1 MKSVPSEMKPSLPA
15 APGGGRGPF
24 DPDIANCRA
33 LVIDANATARSIQA
47 AQLRDLGVG
56 TIVQC
61 GRVHDARRQ
70 LEAREFD
77 IVLCEQVFQ
86 GGDYSGQDLLNDLRR
101 AQLLPFSTVFV
112 MVTSEASYAAVAEAA
127 ESALDSYLLKP
138 HTAQALAARIQ
149 QARQRKKILKDIFIA
164 IDDGQ
169 FDLAA
174 QLCVR
179 RFEVKAAYWLYA
191 ARIGAELLLRIGQHD
206 QARTMY
212 EAVIATQALPWAR
225 LGVARAQIE
234 AGHAPAG
241 RRTLESLIAD
251 QPGFADA
258 YDVMGRVQVDQ
269 GQFAEAL
276 ATYRTATQLTPG
288 SITRL
293 QRQGML
299 AFYLGETD
307 EARKALERAT
317 LMGISSKMFDCQT
330 IVLLAVTRFTD
341 RDPKGLQ
348 RCLDNVN
355 HALEKSPKSTRLR
368 RFSSMVGIFNL
379 MLQRQVA
386 QVVAEVRAMAKDIQE
401 GSFDFEAASNMV
413 AMLAYL
419 TAAELQ
425 LDAAEGWIDTLALR
439 FCTTRSLSELL
450 ARAGAIHEPF
460 ATRIREQ
467 HDAVTALAEQAMSH
481 SLAGEPRA
489 AVKALLDAGARTM
502 NAKLID
508 MARMALQ
515 RHAEKISDAAELLG
529 MADELKQRYAGAP
542 PVVPLVADSGRQS
555 GGLAM
560 RAREKEPAG
569 SAGANPAAGAAEV
582 HAAGVG
588 ERRRIERP
596 GAARYARTLRFVGSI
611 QKRLPCPAASASR
624 DAATARASAA
634 RSTARGRTNCVM
646 SSGWRSRLKPSRVTA
661 RLKRSRSICAHA
673 PLPRM
678 RVPNSAS

>member
-1 MKSVPSEMKPSLPA
+1 MKSVQSEMKAGLPA
-15 APGGGRGPF
+15 ALGGGDRF
-24 DPDIANCRA
+24 DPDIVSCRA
-33 LVIDANATARSIQA
+33 LVIDANPTARSIQA
-47 AQLRDLGVG
+47 SQLRDLGVG

-61 GRVHDARRQ
+61 GRVQDARRQ

-77 IVLCEQVFQ
+77 IVLCEQDFQ
-86 GGDYSGQDLLNDLRR
+86 GGNYSGQDLLNDLRR

-138 HTAQALAARIQ
+138 HTAHALAERIQ
-149 QARQRKKILKDIFIA
+149 QARQRKKILKDIFVA
-164 IDDGQ
+164 IDEGQ

-179 RFEVKAAYWLYA
+179 RFAVKGAYWLYA
-191 ARIGAELLLRIGQHD
+191 ARIGAELLLRVGKHD
-206 QARTMY
+206 EARVLY

-234 AGHAPAG
+234 SGSGPAG

-288 SITRL
+288 SISRL

-307 EARKALERAT
+307 EATKALERAT
-317 LMGISSKMFDCQT
+317 LMGISSKMFDFQT
-330 IVLLAVTRFTD
+330 IVLLAVTRFTA
-341 RDPKGLQ
+341 RDSKGLQ
-348 RCLDNVN
+348 RCLDNMN
-355 HALEKSPKSTRLR
+355 HALEKASGSVRLQ
-368 RFSSMVGIFNL
+368 RFARVIAIFNL

-386 QVVAEVRAMAKDIQE
+386 QVVAEVRAMARDIKE
-401 GSFDFEAASNMV
+401 SNFDFECASNMV
-413 AMLAYL
+413 AMLAHL

-425 LDAAEGWIDTLALR
+425 LDAAEGWVDTLALR

-450 ARAGAIHEPF
+450 ARAGQAYEPF

-467 HDAVTALAEQAMSH
+467 HNAITALAEQAMSH

-489 AVKALLDAGARTM
+489 AAKALLSAGARTM
-502 NAKLID
+502 NSKLID
-508 MARMALQ
+508 MARMVLQ
-515 RHAEKISDAAELLG
+515 RHAEKIADAADLLG
-529 MADELKQRYAGAP
+529 MADELKRRYGGCPALAP
-542 PVVPLVADSGRQS
+542 LAADSGRQS
-555 GGLAM
+555 GGLVL
-560 RAREKEPAG
+560 RARDK
-569 SAGANPAAGAAEV
+569 AGAGGESPDAAGAASGP
-582 HAAGVG
+582 ATAN
-588 ERRRIERP
+588 
-596 GAARYARTLRFVGSI
+596 GAA
-611 QKRLPCPAASASR
+611 
-624 DAATARASAA
+624 
-634 RSTARGRTNCVM
+634 
-646 SSGWRSRLKPSRVTA
+646 
-661 RLKRSRSICAHA
+661 
-673 PLPRM
+673 
-678 RVPNSAS
+678 

>member
-1 MKSVPSEMKPSLPA
+1 MKRVPSEMKPGPPA
-15 APGGGRGPF
+15 AFGAGRGGF
-24 DPDIANCRA
+24 DADIVNCRA
-33 LVIDANATARSIQA
+33 LVIDANPTARSIQA

-70 LEAREFD
+70 LEASEFD

-138 HTAQALAARIQ
+138 HTAQALSARIQ

-164 IDDGQ
+164 IDDGR
-169 FDLAA
+169 FELAA

-179 RFEVKAAYWLYA
+179 RFEAKAAYWLYA
-191 ARIGAELLLRIGQHD
+191 ARIGAELLLRVGQHD

-234 AGHAPAG
+234 SGSGPAG
-241 RRTLESLIAD
+241 KRTLESLIAD

-299 AFYLGETD
+299 AFYLGESD

-348 RCLDNVN
+348 RCLDNIK
-355 HALEKSPKSTRLR
+355 HALEKAPGSIRLQ
-368 RFSSMVGIFNL
+368 RFSRVIGIFNL

-386 QVVAEVRAMAKDIQE
+386 QVVAAVRAMAEDIKE
-401 GSFDFEAASNMV
+401 SSFDFEAGSNMV
-413 AMLAYL
+413 AMLAHL

-450 ARAGAIHEPF
+450 ARAGQAHLPF
-460 ATRIREQ
+460 ATRIRDQ

-489 AVKALLDAGARTM
+489 AVKALLAAGTRTM

-508 MARMALQ
+508 MSRMVLQ
-515 RHAEKISDAAELLG
+515 RHAEKISDAADLLD
-529 MADELKQRYAGAP
+529 MADELKRRYAGGMPVAP
-542 PVVPLVADSGRQS
+542 LAADNGRQS
-555 GGLAM
+555 GGLAI
-560 RAREKEPAG
+560 RAREKEPV
-569 SAGANPAAGAAEV
+569 AGAVADPAAGAV
-582 HAAGVG
+582 K
-588 ERRRIERP
+588 P
-596 GAARYARTLRFVGSI
+596 SD
-611 QKRLPCPAASASR
+611 PAAVA
-624 DAATARASAA
+624 
-634 RSTARGRTNCVM
+634 
-646 SSGWRSRLKPSRVTA
+646 
-661 RLKRSRSICAHA
+661 
-673 PLPRM
+673 
-678 RVPNSAS
+678 

>member
-1 MKSVPSEMKPSLPA
+1 MKSVQSEMKPGLPA
-15 APGGGRGPF
+15 ALGAGGGRF
-24 DPDIANCRA
+24 DPDIVNCRA
-33 LVIDANATARSIQA
+33 LVIDSNPTARSIQA

-61 GRVHDARRQ
+61 GRVQDARRQ

-77 IVLCEQVFQ
+77 IVLCEQDFH
-86 GGDYSGQDLLNDLRR
+86 GGNYSGQDLLNDLRR

-138 HTAQALAARIQ
+138 HTAQALSDRIQ
-149 QARQRKKILKDIFIA
+149 QSRQRKKILKDIFIA

-179 RFEVKAAYWLYA
+179 RFEVKGAYWLYA
-191 ARIGAELLLRIGQHD
+191 ARIGAELLLRLGQHD
-206 QARTMY
+206 QARVLY

-225 LGVARAQIE
+225 LGVARAQIDSG
-234 AGHAPAG
+234 AGPSG
-241 RRTLESLIAD
+241 RRTLESLISD

-276 ATYRTATQLTPG
+276 DTYRTATQLTPG

-299 AFYLGETD
+299 AFYLGEND
-307 EARKALERAT
+307 EARKALERAV
-317 LMGISSKMFDCQT
+317 LMGISSKMFDFQT

-341 RDPKGLQ
+341 RDSKGLQ
-348 RCLDNVN
+348 RCLDNMR
-355 HALEKSPKSTRLR
+355 HALEKAPGSARLQ
-368 RFSSMVGIFNL
+368 RFANVIAIFNL

-386 QVVAEVRAMAKDIQE
+386 QVVAEVRAMAKDIKE
-401 GSFDFEAASNMV
+401 SNFDFEAASNMV
-413 AMLAYL
+413 AMLAHL

-425 LDAAEGWIDTLALR
+425 LDAAEGWIDTLSLR

-450 ARAGAIHEPF
+450 ARAGQAHEPY
-460 ATRIREQ
+460 ASRIREQ
-467 HDAVTALAEQAMSH
+467 HNAVTALAEQAMSH

-489 AVKALLDAGARTM
+489 AAKALLSAGARTM

-508 MARMALQ
+508 MARMVLQ
-515 RHAEKISDAAELLG
+515 RHADKIADAADLLG
-529 MADELKQRYAGAP
+529 MADELKQRYAGGP
-542 PVVPLVADSGRQS
+542 PVAPLAADTGRQS
-555 GGLAM
+555 GGLAL
-560 RAREKEPAG
+560 RAREGTPGEAPPAD
-569 SAGANPAAGAAEV
+569 SAT
-582 HAAGVG
+582 
-588 ERRRIERP
+588 
-596 GAARYARTLRFVGSI
+596 GAARPPVSGT
-611 QKRLPCPAASASR
+611 AA
-624 DAATARASAA
+624 
-634 RSTARGRTNCVM
+634 
-646 SSGWRSRLKPSRVTA
+646 
-661 RLKRSRSICAHA
+661 
-673 PLPRM
+673 
-678 RVPNSAS
+678 

>member
-1 MKSVPSEMKPSLPA
+1 MKSVQSEMKPALPA
-15 APGGGRGPF
+15 ALGRAAGGF
-24 DPDIANCRA
+24 DPEMVNCRA
-33 LVIDANATARSIQA
+33 LVIDANPTARSIQA

-77 IVLCEQVFQ
+77 IVLCEQTFH

-138 HTAQALAARIQ
+138 HTAHALSQRIHQ
-149 QARQRKKILKDIFIA
+149 SRQRKKILKDIFIA

-179 RFEVKAAYWLYA
+179 RFEVKGAYWLYA
-191 ARIGAELLLRIGQHD
+191 ARIGAELLLRVGQHD
-206 QARTMY
+206 QARLLY

-234 AGHAPAG
+234 SGAGPAG
-241 RRTLESLIAD
+241 KRTLESLITD

-299 AFYLGETD
+299 AFYLGEND
-307 EARKALERAT
+307 EARKALESAT
-317 LMGISSKMFDCQT
+317 LMGISSKMFDFQT

-341 RDPKGLQ
+341 RDSKGLQ
-348 RCLDNVN
+348 RCLDNLN
-355 HALEKSPKSTRLR
+355 HALEKTPGSIRLQ
-368 RFSSMVGIFNL
+368 RFSSVITVFNL

-386 QVVAEVRAMAKDIQE
+386 QVVAKVREMAGDIQE
-401 GSFDFEAASNMV
+401 GAFDFESASNMV

-439 FCTTRSLSELL
+439 FCTTRSMSELL
-450 ARAGAIHEPF
+450 ARAAQAHEPF

-467 HDAVTALAEQAMSH
+467 HNAVTALAEQAMSH

-489 AVKALLDAGARTM
+489 AAKSLLSAGARTM

-508 MARMALQ
+508 MARMVLQ
-515 RHAEKISDAAELLG
+515 RHAEKIPDADDLMG
-529 MADELKQRYAGAP
+529 IADELKQRYAGGP
-542 PVVPLVADSGRQS
+542 PVVPIAGDNGRQS
-555 GGLAM
+555 GGLAL
-560 RAREKEPAG
+560 RAREGTPGDAAAPAAAPAPADKTPPSG
-569 SAGANPAAGAAEV
+569 SAA
-582 HAAGVG
+582 
-588 ERRRIERP
+588 
-596 GAARYARTLRFVGSI
+596 
-611 QKRLPCPAASASR
+611 
-624 DAATARASAA
+624 
-634 RSTARGRTNCVM
+634 
-646 SSGWRSRLKPSRVTA
+646 
-661 RLKRSRSICAHA
+661 
-673 PLPRM
+673 
-678 RVPNSAS
+678 

>member
-1 MKSVPSEMKPSLPA
+1 MRPGLPA
-15 APGGGRGPF
+15 ALGGGTVF
-24 DPDIANCRA
+24 DPEIINTRA
-33 LVIDANATARSIQA
+33 LVIDANPTARSIQA

-56 TIVQC
+56 TVVQC
-61 GRVHDARRQ
+61 GRVQDARRQ

-77 IVLCEQVFQ
+77 IVLCEQDFS
-86 GGDYSGQDLLNDLRR
+86 GDYSGQDLLNDLRR
-101 AQLLPFSTVFV
+101 ANLLPFSTVFV

-138 HTAQALAARIQ
+138 HTAHALSERIQ

-179 RFEVKAAYWLYA
+179 RFEVKGAYWLYA
-191 ARIGAELLLRIGQHD
+191 ARIGAELLLRVGKHD
-206 QARTMY
+206 QARVMY

-234 AGHAPAG
+234 SGSGPAG
-241 RRTLESLIAD
+241 KRTLESLIAD

-299 AFYLGETD
+299 AFYLGEKD
-307 EARKALERAT
+307 EAKKALERAT
-317 LMGISSKMFDCQT
+317 LMGISSKMFDFQT
-330 IVLLAVTRFTD
+330 VVLLAITRFTD
-341 RDPKGLQ
+341 RDSKGLQ
-348 RCLDNVN
+348 RCLDNMT
-355 HALEKSPKSTRLR
+355 HALEKAPKSTRLQ
-368 RFSSMVGIFNL
+368 RFTSVISIFNL

-386 QVVAEVRAMAKDIQE
+386 QVVAEVRAMSREIKE
-401 GSFDFEAASNMV
+401 GNFDFEAASNMV

-450 ARAGAIHEPF
+450 ARAGQVHEPF

-467 HDAVTALAEQAMSH
+467 HNAITGLAEQAMSH

-489 AVKALLDAGARTM
+489 AAKALLTAGARTM

-508 MARMALQ
+508 MARMVLQ
-515 RHAEKISDAAELLG
+515 RHAEKIPDANDLMG
-529 MADELKQRYAGAP
+529 MADELKHRYAGGP
-542 PVVPLVADSGRQS
+542 PVAPLAADSGRQS
-555 GGLAM
+555 GGLVL
-560 RAREKEPAG
+560 RARDKDAPAG
-569 SAGANPAAGAAEV
+569 DAAAPAAGAA
-582 HAAGVG
+582 
-588 ERRRIERP
+588 RP
-596 GAARYARTLRFVGSI
+596 
-611 QKRLPCPAASASR
+611 PASG
-624 DAATARASAA
+624 SAA
-634 RSTARGRTNCVM
+634 
-646 SSGWRSRLKPSRVTA
+646 
-661 RLKRSRSICAHA
+661 
-673 PLPRM
+673 
-678 RVPNSAS
+678 

>member
-1 MKSVPSEMKPSLPA
+1 MKSVQSEMKQGLPA
-15 APGGGRGPF
+15 ALGGGAGRF
-24 DPDIANCRA
+24 DPDIVSCRA
-33 LVIDANATARSIQA
+33 LVIDANPTARSIQA

-61 GRVHDARRQ
+61 GRVQDARRQ

-77 IVLCEQVFQ
+77 IVLCEQDFH
-86 GGDYSGQDLLNDLRR
+86 GGNYSGQDLLNDLRR

-138 HTAQALAARIQ
+138 HTAHALAERIQ
-149 QARQRKKILKDIFIA
+149 QARHRKKILKDIFIA
-164 IDDGQ
+164 IDEGQ

-179 RFEVKAAYWLYA
+179 RFEVKGAYWLYA
-191 ARIGAELLLRIGQHD
+191 ARIGAELLLRVNKHD
-206 QARTMY
+206 EARVLY

-234 AGHAPAG
+234 SGAGPAG

-276 ATYRTATQLTPG
+276 ATYRIATQLTPG
-288 SITRL
+288 SISRL

-299 AFYLGETD
+299 AFYLGEND
-307 EARKALERAT
+307 EATKALERAT
-317 LMGISSKMFDCQT
+317 LLGISSRMFDFQT
-330 IVLLAVTRFTD
+330 VVLLAITRFTA
-341 RDPKGLQ
+341 RDTKGLQ
-348 RCLDNVN
+348 RCLDNMR
-355 HALEKSPKSTRLR
+355 HALEKAPKSVRLQ
-368 RFSSMVGIFNL
+368 RFMSVISIFNL

-386 QVVAEVRAMAKDIQE
+386 QVVAEIRAMAQDIKKPD
-401 GSFDFEAASNMV
+401 FDFEAASNMV

-425 LDAAEGWIDTLALR
+425 LDSAEGWIDTLALR

-450 ARAGAIHEPF
+450 ARAGQAHEPF

-467 HDAVTALAEQAMSH
+467 HTAITALAEQAVSH

-489 AVKALLDAGARTM
+489 AAKSLLSAGARTM

-508 MARMALQ
+508 MARMVLA
-515 RHAEKISDAAELLG
+515 RHADKIADAQDLMG
-529 MADELKQRYAGAP
+529 MADELKQRYGTSTGVAP
-542 PVVPLVADSGRQS
+542 LAADNGRQS
-555 GGLAM
+555 GGLVL
-560 RAREKEPAG
+560 RARDKDGGGDDEAPTGAGAGPAG
-569 SAGANPAAGAAEV
+569 NAA
-582 HAAGVG
+582 
-588 ERRRIERP
+588 
-596 GAARYARTLRFVGSI
+596 
-611 QKRLPCPAASASR
+611 
-624 DAATARASAA
+624 
-634 RSTARGRTNCVM
+634 
-646 SSGWRSRLKPSRVTA
+646 
-661 RLKRSRSICAHA
+661 
-673 PLPRM
+673 
-678 RVPNSAS
+678 

>member
-1 MKSVPSEMKPSLPA
+1 MKSVQSEMKPGGLPA
-15 APGGGRGPF
+15 ALSGGQPRF
-24 DPDIANCRA
+24 DPDIINCRA
-33 LVIDANATARSIQA
+33 LVIDANPTARSIQA

-56 TIVQC
+56 TIIQC
-61 GRVHDARRQ
+61 GRVQDARRQ

-77 IVLCEQVFQ
+77 IVLCEQDFH
-86 GGDYSGQDLLNDLRR
+86 GGNYSGQDLLNDLRR

-112 MVTSEASYAAVAEAA
+112 MVTTEASYAAVAEAA

-138 HTAQALAARIQ
+138 HTAQALSERIQ
-149 QARQRKKILKDIFIA
+149 QARHRKKILKDIFIA

-179 RFEVKAAYWLYA
+179 RFEVKGAYWLYA
-191 ARIGAELLLRIGQHD
+191 ARIGAELLLRVGRHD
-206 QARTMY
+206 EARAMY

-234 AGHAPAG
+234 SGSGPAG
-241 RRTLESLIAD
+241 KRTLESLISD

-288 SITRL
+288 SISRL

-299 AFYLGETD
+299 AFYLGETA
-307 EARKALERAT
+307 EAKQALERAT
-317 LMGISSKMFDCQT
+317 LMGISSKMFDFQT

-341 RDPKGLQ
+341 RDSKGLQ
-348 RCLDNVN
+348 RCLDNMN
-355 HALEKSPKSTRLR
+355 HALEKAPKSVRLQ
-368 RFSSMVGIFNL
+368 RFASVITIFNL
-379 MLQRQVA
+379 MLQRQIA
-386 QVVAEVRAMAKDIQE
+386 QVVAEIRAMAKDIKE
-401 GSFDFEAASNMV
+401 ANFDFEAASNMV
-413 AMLAYL
+413 AMLANL

-450 ARAGAIHEPF
+450 ARAAQVHEPY

-467 HDAVTALAEQAMSH
+467 HTAITALAEQAMSH

-489 AVKALLDAGARTM
+489 AAKSLLTAGARTM

-508 MARMALQ
+508 MARMVLQ
-515 RHAEKISDAAELLG
+515 RHVEKIPDAADLMG
-529 MADELKQRYAGAP
+529 MADELKQRYAGGP
-542 PVVPLVADSGRQS
+542 PVVPLAADNGRQS
-555 GGLAM
+555 GGLVL
-560 RAREKEPAG
+560 RARDKDGVAEPAD
-569 SAGANPAAGAAEV
+569 PAAAAVAEAKPDV
-582 HAAGVG
+582 AGNAA
-588 ERRRIERP
+588 
-596 GAARYARTLRFVGSI
+596 
-611 QKRLPCPAASASR
+611 
-624 DAATARASAA
+624 
-634 RSTARGRTNCVM
+634 
-646 SSGWRSRLKPSRVTA
+646 
-661 RLKRSRSICAHA
+661 
-673 PLPRM
+673 
-678 RVPNSAS
+678 

>member
-1 MKSVPSEMKPSLPA
+1 MKSVQSEIRPALPA
-15 APGGGRGPF
+15 ALGGGARF
-24 DPDIANCRA
+24 DPDIVNCRA
-33 LVIDANATARSIQA
+33 LVIDANPTARSIQA

-61 GRVHDARRQ
+61 GRVQDARRQ

-77 IVLCEQVFQ
+77 IVLCEQDFH
-86 GGDYSGQDLLNDLRR
+86 GGNYSGQDLLNDLRR

-112 MVTSEASYAAVAEAA
+112 MVTTEASYAAVAEAA

-138 HTAQALAARIQ
+138 HTASALSDRIQ

-174 QLCVR
+174 QLCMR

-191 ARIGAELLLRIGQHD
+191 ARIGAELLLRVGRHD
-206 QARTMY
+206 QARVLY

-234 AGHAPAG
+234 SGAGPAG
-241 RRTLESLIAD
+241 KRTLESLIAD

-269 GQFAEAL
+269 GQFSEAL
-276 ATYRTATQLTPG
+276 ATFRTATQLTPG

-299 AFYLGETD
+299 AFYLGEND
-307 EARKALERAT
+307 EAKKALERAT
-317 LMGISSKMFDCQT
+317 LIGISSKMFDFQT

-341 RDPKGLQ
+341 RDSKGLQ
-348 RCLDNVN
+348 RCLDNMN
-355 HALEKSPKSTRLR
+355 HALEKAPGSVRLR
-368 RFSSMVGIFNL
+368 RFASVITIFNL
-379 MLQRQVA
+379 MLQRQVG
-386 QVVAEVRAMAKDIQE
+386 QVVAEVRAMAKDIRE
-401 GSFDFEAASNMV
+401 CSFDFESASNMV
-413 AMLAYL
+413 SMLAYL

-450 ARAGAIHEPF
+450 ARAGQVHEPF
-460 ATRIREQ
+460 ATRIRDQ
-467 HDAVTALAEQAMSH
+467 HNAITALAEQAMSH

-489 AVKALLDAGARTM
+489 AAKALLSAGARTM

-508 MARMALQ
+508 MARMVLQ
-515 RHAEKISDAAELLG
+515 RHTDKIADANDLLG
-529 MADELKQRYAGAP
+529 MADELKQRYAGGAP
-542 PVVPLVADSGRQS
+542 PVAPLATDSGRQS
-555 GGLAM
+555 GGLAL
-560 RAREKEPAG
+560 RAREKEAAETGAATGGSASAG
-569 SAGANPAAGAAEV
+569 SAA
-582 HAAGVG
+582 
-588 ERRRIERP
+588 
-596 GAARYARTLRFVGSI
+596 
-611 QKRLPCPAASASR
+611 
-624 DAATARASAA
+624 
-634 RSTARGRTNCVM
+634 
-646 SSGWRSRLKPSRVTA
+646 
-661 RLKRSRSICAHA
+661 
-673 PLPRM
+673 
-678 RVPNSAS
+678 

>member
-1 MKSVPSEMKPSLPA
+1 MKSVQSEMKPGLPA
-15 APGGGRGPF
+15 ALGGGAGRF
-24 DPDIANCRA
+24 DPDIVTCRA
-33 LVIDANATARSIQA
+33 LVIDANPTARSIQA

-61 GRVHDARRQ
+61 GRVQDARRQ

-77 IVLCEQVFQ
+77 IVLCEQDFH
-86 GGDYSGQDLLNDLRR
+86 GGNYSGQDLLNDLRR

-138 HTAQALAARIQ
+138 HTAHALAERIQ
-149 QARQRKKILKDIFIA
+149 QARHRKKVLKDIFIA
-164 IDDGQ
+164 IDEGQ

-179 RFEVKAAYWLYA
+179 RFEVKGAYWLYA
-191 ARIGAELLLRIGQHD
+191 ARIGAELLLRVNRHD
-206 QARTMY
+206 EARVLY

-234 AGHAPAG
+234 SGAGPAG

-288 SITRL
+288 SIARL

-299 AFYLGETD
+299 AFYLGEND
-307 EARKALERAT
+307 EATKALERAT
-317 LMGISSKMFDCQT
+317 LLGISSKMFDFQT
-330 IVLLAVTRFTD
+330 VVLLAVTRFTA
-341 RDPKGLQ
+341 RDSKGLQ
-348 RCLDNVN
+348 RCLDNMK
-355 HALEKSPKSTRLR
+355 HALEKAPKSVRLQ
-368 RFSSMVGIFNL
+368 RFMSVISIFNL

-386 QVVAEVRAMAKDIQE
+386 QVVAEIRAMSRDIKQ
-401 GSFDFEAASNMV
+401 GDFDFEAASNMV
-413 AMLAYL
+413 AMLSYL

-425 LDAAEGWIDTLALR
+425 LDSAEGWIDTLALR

-450 ARAGAIHEPF
+450 ARAGQAHEPF

-467 HDAVTALAEQAMSH
+467 HNAITALAEQAISH

-489 AVKALLDAGARTM
+489 AAKSLLSAGARTM

-508 MARMALQ
+508 MARMVLM
-515 RHAEKISDAAELLG
+515 RHADKIADANDLMG
-529 MADELKQRYAGAP
+529 MADELKQRYGSSAGVAP
-542 PVVPLVADSGRQS
+542 LAADNGRQS
-555 GGLAM
+555 GGLVL
-560 RAREKEPAG
+560 RARDKEG
-569 SAGANPAAGAAEV
+569 DSDSAEAAPDAAGAASSRN
-582 HAAGVG
+582 AA
-588 ERRRIERP
+588 
-596 GAARYARTLRFVGSI
+596 
-611 QKRLPCPAASASR
+611 
-624 DAATARASAA
+624 
-634 RSTARGRTNCVM
+634 
-646 SSGWRSRLKPSRVTA
+646 
-661 RLKRSRSICAHA
+661 
-673 PLPRM
+673 
-678 RVPNSAS
+678 

>member
-1 MKSVPSEMKPSLPA
+1 MKRVQSELKPGLA
-15 APGGGRGPF
+15 AALAGGQPRF
-24 DPDIANCRA
+24 DPEIASCRA

-61 GRVHDARRQ
+61 GRVQDARRM

-77 IVLCEQVFQ
+77 IVLCEQNFH
-86 GGDYSGQDLLNDLRR
+86 GGNYSGQDLLNDLRR

-138 HTAQALAARIQ
+138 HTAHALAQRIH
-149 QARQRKKILKDIFIA
+149 QARHRKKILKDIFVA
-164 IDDGQ
+164 IDEGR

-179 RFEVKAAYWLYA
+179 RFEAKGDYWLYA
-191 ARIGAELLLRIGQHD
+191 ARIGAELLLRVGKHD
-206 QARTMY
+206 EARAMY

-225 LGVARAQIE
+225 LGVARAEIE
-234 AGHAPAG
+234 GGAVPAG
-241 RRTLESLIAD
+241 KRTLESLIGD

-258 YDVMGRVQVDQ
+258 YDVMGRVQVEQ

-288 SITRL
+288 SIARL

-299 AFYLGETD
+299 AFYLGENA
-307 EARKALERAT
+307 EARQALERAT
-317 LMGISSKMFDCQT
+317 LMGISSKMFDFQS

-341 RDPKGLQ
+341 RDSKGLQ
-348 RCLDNVN
+348 RCLDNMK
-355 HALEKSPKSTRLR
+355 HALEKSPGSVRLQ
-368 RFSSMVGIFNL
+368 RFARVIGIFNL

-386 QVVAEVRAMAKDIQE
+386 QVVAEVRAMAQDIQE

-425 LDAAEGWIDTLALR
+425 LDAVDGWIDALALR

-450 ARAGAIHEPF
+450 ARAGQVHEPF

-467 HDAVTALAEQAMSH
+467 HNAITALAEQAMSH
-481 SLAGEPRA
+481 SLAGEPRQA
-489 AVKALLDAGARTM
+489 AKALLTAGARTM

-508 MARMALQ
+508 MARMVLQ
-515 RHAEKISDAAELLG
+515 RHADKIADAADLVRT
-529 MADELKQRYAGAP
+529 ADELKARYAGAA
-542 PVVPLVADSGRQS
+542 LVAPLAADNGRQS
-555 GGLAM
+555 GGLVL
-560 RAREKEPAG
+560 RARDKETAGEPAD
-569 SAGANPAAGAAEV
+569 ADTAAAAAPVAAAKPDAAG
-582 HAAGVG
+582 
-588 ERRRIERP
+588 
-596 GAARYARTLRFVGSI
+596 
-611 QKRLPCPAASASR
+611 KSA
-624 DAATARASAA
+624 
-634 RSTARGRTNCVM
+634 
-646 SSGWRSRLKPSRVTA
+646 
-661 RLKRSRSICAHA
+661 
-673 PLPRM
+673 
-678 RVPNSAS
+678 

>member
-1 MKSVPSEMKPSLPA
+1 MKSVQSEMKPGLPA
-15 APGGGRGPF
+15 AFGGGAGRF
-24 DPDIANCRA
+24 DPDIVTCRA
-33 LVIDANATARSIQA
+33 LVIDANPTARSIQA

-61 GRVHDARRQ
+61 GRVQDARRQ

-77 IVLCEQVFQ
+77 IVLCEQDFH
-86 GGDYSGQDLLNDLRR
+86 GGNYSGQDLLNDLRR

-138 HTAQALAARIQ
+138 HTAHALAERIQ
-149 QARQRKKILKDIFIA
+149 QARHRKKILKDIFIA
-164 IDDGQ
+164 IDEGQ

-179 RFEVKAAYWLYA
+179 RFEVKGAYWLYA
-191 ARIGAELLLRIGQHD
+191 ARIGAELLLRVNKHD
-206 QARTMY
+206 EARVLY

-234 AGHAPAG
+234 SGSSPAG

-288 SITRL
+288 SISRL

-299 AFYLGETD
+299 AFYLGEND
-307 EARKALERAT
+307 EATKALERAT
-317 LMGISSKMFDCQT
+317 LLGISSRMFDFQT
-330 IVLLAVTRFTD
+330 VVLLAVTRFTA
-341 RDPKGLQ
+341 RDSKGLQ
-348 RCLDNVN
+348 RCLDNMR
-355 HALEKSPKSTRLR
+355 HALEKAPNSVRLQ
-368 RFSSMVGIFNL
+368 RFMSVISIFNL

-386 QVVAEVRAMAKDIQE
+386 QVVAEIRAMAKDIKQ
-401 GSFDFEAASNMV
+401 GDFDFEAASNMV
-413 AMLAYL
+413 AMLSYL

-450 ARAGAIHEPF
+450 ARAGQAHEPF

-467 HDAVTALAEQAMSH
+467 HNAITALAEQAISH

-489 AVKALLDAGARTM
+489 AAKSLLGAGGRTM

-508 MARMALQ
+508 MARLVLT
-515 RHAEKISDAAELLG
+515 RHADKIADAHDLMG
-529 MADELKQRYAGAP
+529 MADELKQRYGNSVGMAP
-542 PVVPLVADSGRQS
+542 LAADNGRQS
-555 GGLAM
+555 GGLVL
-560 RAREKEPAG
+560 RARDKDGDAD
-569 SAGANPAAGAAEV
+569 SADVA
-582 HAAGVG
+582 
-588 ERRRIERP
+588 P
-596 GAARYARTLRFVGSI
+596 GPDA
-611 QKRLPCPAASASR
+611 AASSR
-624 DAATARASAA
+624 NAA
-634 RSTARGRTNCVM
+634 
-646 SSGWRSRLKPSRVTA
+646 
-661 RLKRSRSICAHA
+661 
-673 PLPRM
+673 
-678 RVPNSAS
+678 

>member
-1 MKSVPSEMKPSLPA
+1 MKSVHSEMKTGLPA
-15 APGGGRGPF
+15 ALGGGGGRF
-24 DPDIANCRA
+24 DPDIVNCRA
-33 LVIDANATARSIQA
+33 LVIDANPTARSIQA
-47 AQLRDLGVG
+47 GQLRDLGVG

-61 GRVHDARRQ
+61 GRVQDARRQ

-77 IVLCEQVFQ
+77 IVLCEQDFH
-86 GGDYSGQDLLNDLRR
+86 GGNYSGQDLLNDLRR

-138 HTAQALAARIQ
+138 HTAHALAERIQ
-149 QARQRKKILKDIFIA
+149 QARHRKKILKDIFVA

-179 RFEVKAAYWLYA
+179 RFEVKGSYWLYA
-191 ARIGAELLLRIGQHD
+191 ARIGAELLLRVGKHD
-206 QARTMY
+206 EARVLY

-234 AGHAPAG
+234 SGAAPAG

-288 SITRL
+288 SISRL

-307 EARKALERAT
+307 EATKALERAT
-317 LMGISSKMFDCQT
+317 LMGISSKMFDFQT
-330 IVLLAVTRFTD
+330 IVLLAVTRFTA
-341 RDPKGLQ
+341 RDSKGLQ
-348 RCLDNVN
+348 RCLDNMN
-355 HALEKSPKSTRLR
+355 HALEKASGSVRLQ
-368 RFSSMVGIFNL
+368 RFARVIAIFNL

-386 QVVAEVRAMAKDIQE
+386 QVVAEVRAMAKEIKD
-401 GSFDFEAASNMV
+401 SNFDFEGASNMV
-413 AMLAYL
+413 AMLAHL

-450 ARAGAIHEPF
+450 ARAGQVHEPF

-467 HDAVTALAEQAMSH
+467 HNAITALAEQAMSH

-489 AVKALLDAGARTM
+489 AARALLSAGARTM
-502 NAKLID
+502 NSKLID
-508 MARMALQ
+508 MARMVLQ
-515 RHAEKISDAAELLG
+515 RHAEKIADVADLLG
-529 MADELKQRYAGAP
+529 MADELKQRYGGCPALAP
-542 PVVPLVADSGRQS
+542 LAADSGRQS
-555 GGLAM
+555 GGLVL
-560 RAREKEPAG
+560 RARDKDGAGGDSCEGSPDVPGPA
-569 SAGANPAAGAAEV
+569 SANGAA
-582 HAAGVG
+582 
-588 ERRRIERP
+588 
-596 GAARYARTLRFVGSI
+596 
-611 QKRLPCPAASASR
+611 
-624 DAATARASAA
+624 
-634 RSTARGRTNCVM
+634 
-646 SSGWRSRLKPSRVTA
+646 
-661 RLKRSRSICAHA
+661 
-673 PLPRM
+673 
-678 RVPNSAS
+678 

>member
-1 MKSVPSEMKPSLPA
+1 MKSVQSEMKPGLPA
-15 APGGGRGPF
+15 ALGGGPGGF
-24 DPDIANCRA
+24 DPDMVNCRA
-33 LVIDANATARSIQA
+33 LVIDANPTARSIQA

-61 GRVHDARRQ
+61 GRVQDARRQ

-77 IVLCEQVFQ
+77 IVLCEQDFN
-86 GGDYSGQDLLNDLRR
+86 GGNYSGQDLLNDLRR

-138 HTAQALAARIQ
+138 HTAQALALRIQ
-149 QARQRKKILKDIFIA
+149 QARQRKKVLKDIFIA
-164 IDDGQ
+164 IDDAQ

-179 RFEVKAAYWLYA
+179 RFEVKGAYWLYA
-191 ARIGAELLLRIGQHD
+191 ARIGAELLLRVGQHD
-206 QARTMY
+206 QARVLY

-234 AGHAPAG
+234 SGSGPAG
-241 RRTLESLIAD
+241 KRTLESLISD

-307 EARKALERAT
+307 EAKKALERAT
-317 LMGISSKMFDCQT
+317 LMGISSKMFDFQT

-341 RDPKGLQ
+341 RDSKGLQ
-348 RCLDNVN
+348 RCLDNMN
-355 HALEKSPKSTRLR
+355 HALEKAPKSVRLQ
-368 RFSSMVGIFNL
+368 RFASVITIFNL
-379 MLQRQVA
+379 MLQRQVG
-386 QVVAEVRAMAKDIQE
+386 QVVAEVRAMAKDIKE
-401 GSFDFEAASNMV
+401 GNFDFEAASNMA
-413 AMLAYL
+413 AMLAHL

-450 ARAGAIHEPF
+450 ARAGQAHGPY

-467 HDAVTALAEQAMSH
+467 HNAVTALAEQAMSH

-489 AVKALLDAGARTM
+489 AAKALLSAGARTM

-508 MARMALQ
+508 MARMVLQ
-515 RHAEKISDAAELLG
+515 RHAEKIPDAADLLG
-529 MADELKQRYAGAP
+529 MADELKQRYAGGP
-542 PVVPLVADSGRQS
+542 PVAPLVVDNGRQS
-555 GGLAM
+555 GGLAL
-560 RAREKEPAG
+560 RAREGTPCEAGAPDPAPSDADKPPASG
-569 SAGANPAAGAAEV
+569 SAA
-582 HAAGVG
+582 
-588 ERRRIERP
+588 
-596 GAARYARTLRFVGSI
+596 
-611 QKRLPCPAASASR
+611 
-624 DAATARASAA
+624 
-634 RSTARGRTNCVM
+634 
-646 SSGWRSRLKPSRVTA
+646 
-661 RLKRSRSICAHA
+661 
-673 PLPRM
+673 
-678 RVPNSAS
+678 

>member
-1 MKSVPSEMKPSLPA
+1 MKSVQSEMKPGLPA
-15 APGGGRGPF
+15 ALGRAAGGF
-24 DPDIANCRA
+24 DPDMVNCRA
-33 LVIDANATARSIQA
+33 LVIDANPTARSIQA

-61 GRVHDARRQ
+61 GRVQDARRQ

-77 IVLCEQVFQ
+77 IVLCEQDFH
-86 GGDYSGQDLLNDLRR
+86 GGNYSGQDLLNDLRR

-138 HTAQALAARIQ
+138 HTAHALAQRIQ
-149 QARQRKKILKDIFIA
+149 QSRQRKKILKDIFIA

-179 RFEVKAAYWLYA
+179 RFEVKGAFWLYA
-191 ARIGAELLLRIGQHD
+191 ARIGAELLLRLGQHD
-206 QARTMY
+206 QARVLY

-234 AGHAPAG
+234 SGAGPAG

-288 SITRL
+288 SVTRL

-299 AFYLGETD
+299 AFYLGETE
-307 EARKALERAT
+307 EAKKALERAT
-317 LMGISSKMFDCQT
+317 LMGISSKMFDFQT

-341 RDPKGLQ
+341 RDSKGLQ
-348 RCLDNVN
+348 RCLDNMK
-355 HALEKSPKSTRLR
+355 HALEKAPQSIRLQ
-368 RFSSMVGIFNL
+368 RFASVIAIFNL
-379 MLQRQVA
+379 MMQRQVA
-386 QVVAEVRAMAKDIQE
+386 QVVAEVRAMAKDIKE
-401 GSFDFEAASNMV
+401 GNFDFESASNMV
-413 AMLAYL
+413 AMLAHL
-419 TAAELQ
+419 TAAELR

-450 ARAGAIHEPF
+450 ARAGQAHEPY

-467 HDAVTALAEQAMSH
+467 HNAVTALAEQAMSH

-489 AVKALLDAGARTM
+489 AAKALLSAGARTM

-508 MARMALQ
+508 MARMVLQ
-515 RHAEKISDAAELLG
+515 RHAEKIADAADLLG
-529 MADELKQRYAGAP
+529 MADELKQRYGGGPPIAP
-542 PVVPLVADSGRQS
+542 IAADNGRQS
-555 GGLAM
+555 GGLAL
-560 RAREKEPAG
+560 RARDGTP
-569 SAGANPAAGAAEV
+569 
-582 HAAGVG
+582 G
-588 ERRRIERP
+588 E
-596 GAARYARTLRFVGSI
+596 
-611 QKRLPCPAASASR
+611 
-624 DAATARASAA
+624 ASAA
-634 RSTARGRTNCVM
+634 ATPSPAGPD
-646 SSGWRSRLKPSRVTA
+646 KPVATGDA
-661 RLKRSRSICAHA
+661 A
-673 PLPRM
+673 
-678 RVPNSAS
+678 